1 MKTSNFYRIR
11 LSVPPLFSQA
21 NRDSTELIAHIIRL
35 EESKKN
41 CTWTYSSKA
50 EHIIEVELTSNHF
63 CDELVMCIRCF
74 FPQNWLCEIYLADKY
89 GRLSIFTGVLP
100 NLGVSVCVSYSPDFR
115 FVLQFYLYCVY
126 LWWWCCGTWAARD
139 WLIGYL
145 YALLLACSLLLHTLL
160 VDILLHL
167 GTFCINKIC
176 FIYPS

>member
-1 MKTSNFYRIR
+1 MKTRNFYRIR

-21 NRDSTELIAHIIRL
+21 NSDSTELIAHIIRL

-74 FPQNWLCEIYLADKY
+74 FPQNWLCEIYLAANMVVY
-89 GRLSIFTGVLP
+89 RFSLAYFPIWVW
-100 NLGVSVCVSYSPDFR
+100 VCVWAIRLISDLCCSFICIVCTCGGGVV
-115 FVLQFYLYCVY
+115 VLELLV
-126 LWWWCCGTWAARD
+126 
-139 WLIGYL
+139 IGYL
-145 YALLLACSLLLHTLL
+145 YALLLACLLLLHTLL